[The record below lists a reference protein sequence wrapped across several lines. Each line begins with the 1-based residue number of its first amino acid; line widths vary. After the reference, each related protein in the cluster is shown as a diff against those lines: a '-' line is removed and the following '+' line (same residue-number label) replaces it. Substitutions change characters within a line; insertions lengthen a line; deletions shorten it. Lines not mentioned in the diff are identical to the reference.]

1 MAASFLEIVELPT
14 GEIVLRRS
22 DEENGEPLLTM
33 KFSEEAKMYLEGE
46 HLQVAKA
53 MFDAGMQEVAE
64 LTRPQSSEEEIPENR
79 VLH

>member
-1 MAASFLEIVELPT
+1 MAASFLEIVELLS
-14 GEIVLRRS
+14 GEIVLRRN
-22 DEENGEPLLTM
+22 DDDGEPLLTM

-46 HLQVAKA
+46 YLQVAKV

-64 LTRPQSSEEEIPENR
+64 LTRPQSSEEDSSETR

>member
-22 DEENGEPLLTM
+22 DEDGEPLLVM
-33 KFSEEAKMYLEGE
+33 KFSEEAKLYLEGE
-46 HLQVAKA
+46 HLQVAKV

-64 LTRPQSSEEEIPENR
+64 LTRPQSSEEEIPANR

>member
-22 DEENGEPLLTM
+22 DKEDEPLLTM
-33 KFSEEAKMYLEGE
+33 KFSGEAKEYLEGE
-46 HLQVAKA
+46 YLQVAKV
-53 MFDAGMQEVAE
+53 MFDAGMREVAD

>member
-22 DEENGEPLLTM
+22 DEDGEPLLTM
-33 KFSEEAKMYLEGE
+33 KFSEEAKQYLEGE

-64 LTRPQSSEEEIPENR
+64 LTSPQSSEEEIPENR

>member
-22 DEENGEPLLTM
+22 DDEGEPLLTM
-33 KFSEEAKMYLEGE
+33 KFSEEAIEFLEGG
-46 HLQVAKA
+46 HLQVAKV

-64 LTRPQSSEEEIPENR
+64 LTRPQPADEEIPENR

>member
-14 GEIVLRRS
+14 GEIVLRSS
-22 DEENGEPLLTM
+22 DDEGEPLLTM
-33 KFSEEAKMYLEGE
+33 KFSEEAKQYLEGD
-46 HLQVAKA
+46 HLQVAKV
-53 MFDAGMQEVAE
+53 MFDAGMREVAE